1 MYKFAVQPVEYLLPL
16 SHSEVDGVEVGH
28 HEGGLEEVVEADDHR
43 QDHVGNIDIPAE
55 QDYHCLFSYSWGH
68 GPPGCEENDE
78 VCVVS
83 DSEELLDG
91 GEDEDVAH
99 DEAGAGLAGE
109 LRREVGYSA
118 GQQQEG
124 ADYHLREQDVPAV
137 R

>member
-1 MYKFAVQPVEYLLPL
+1 M
-16 SHSEVDGVEVGH
+16 
-28 HEGGLEEVVEADDHR
+28 
-43 QDHVGNIDIPAE
+43 
-55 QDYHCLFSYSWGH
+55 
-68 GPPGCEENDE
+68 
-78 VCVVS
+78 CVVS

-109 LRREVGYSA
+109 LRREVGDSA